1 MVRAYIEGLKTQTR
15 RIVKDTDVRD
25 VGAFG
30 VAAYVT
36 SRDVKERCRVIGRRD
51 FTKTCPYGGPGDR
64 LWVKETWQAWQRVS
78 HEYDDWEPITREARC
93 GSRWAEWM
101 ETNGRPERIE
111 YRATSTS
118 QGPWTPAIHMT
129 RWASRLDLEITAV
142 RLERLQEISE
152 EDAIAEGIERNV
164 DDGVTYFGPLREGHV
179 DPRVAYR
186 WLWESIHGRGSW
198 DANPWVWAIS
208 FPRCAP

>member
-1 MVRAYIEGLKTQTR
+1 MSERPILFSAPMVRAYLDGLKTQTR

-36 SRDVKERCRVIGRRD
+36 SRDVMERGRVIGHRD
-51 FTKTCPYGGPGDR
+51 VTKTCPYGGPGDR
-64 LWVKETWQAWQRVS
+64 LWAKETFVFRS
-78 HEYDDWEPITREARC
+78 KHERYY
-93 GSRWAEWM
+93 
-101 ETNGRPERIE
+101 
-111 YRATSTS
+111 YRADHSVHDPYAHDGWRPS
-118 QGPWTPAIHMT
+118 IFMP
-129 RWASRLDLEITAV
+129 RKASRITLEITAV

-152 EDAIAEGIERNV
+152 EDAIAEGVERNV
-164 DDGVTYFGPLREGHV
+164 DDGVTYWGPIGEGHV

-186 WLWESIHGRGSW
+186 WLWEDINGRGSW